1 MSMADDIRK
10 YIAGIRR
17 GQGPHIS
24 RRAVTESLENILRK
38 AGEVP

>member
-1 MSMADDIRK
+1 MSIVDDIRK
-10 YIAGIRR
+10 YIAGIKK

>member
-10 YIAGIRR
+10 YIAGIKK

-38 AGEVP
+38 AGEEP

>member
-10 YIAGIRR
+10 YIANIRR